1 MDGVKSHA
9 QRGPGGAR
17 PALARTLLPLA
28 LAGALPGCAS
38 PPKEL
43 ARLRVEN
50 ELLREELR
58 IVRQNC
64 SFYRDLDVELEEPTA
79 PGSP

>member
-1 MDGVKSHA
+1 MVRVKL
-9 QRGPGGAR
+9 QGRGMPAGPALGGA
-17 PALARTLLPLA
+17 LAAGALA
-28 LAGALPGCAS
+28 LAAALPGCAS
-38 PPKEL
+38 APQEL
-43 ARLRVEN
+43 AQLRTEN

-64 SFYRDLDVELEEPTA
+64 SYYRDLDVELDAPS

>member
-1 MDGVKSHA
+1 MKS
-9 QRGPGGAR
+9 RAR
-17 PALARTLLPLA
+17 RRAARAPATALAPLA
-28 LAGALPGCAS
+28 LAVAGALPGCAS
-38 PPKEL
+38 EPKEL

>member
-1 MDGVKSHA
+1 MKLHGCWNPV
-9 QRGPGGAR
+9 GPALGGA
-17 PALARTLLPLA
+17 LAAGVLA
-28 LAGALPGCAS
+28 LAVALAGCAGA
-38 PPKEL
+38 PKEL
-43 ARLRVEN
+43 AQLRSEN